1 MARAEAALT
10 VIVQGRLRS
19 PVESSLSKPSGP
31 KLTENCFPFC
41 VALPLVAER
50 LDGTDLSMHSLF
62 RALEG
67 RELDLASLGL
77 LNDETFLNVNTPEDL
92 VKARLH
98 QNPE

>member
-1 MARAEAALT
+1 
-10 VIVQGRLRS
+10 
-19 PVESSLSKPSGP
+19 
-31 KLTENCFPFC
+31 
-41 VALPLVAER
+41 
-50 LDGTDLSMHSLF
+50 MHSLF